1 MNTEKEEKI
10 KNAID
15 MVIAL
20 TVEELAEDE
29 NCDPVK
35 LLPLFLASRT
45 AEMLYDDTT
54 KLWWSG
60 PSDIAEMFRAE
71 PGAKRAFDMCKLMK
85 KTNTPQIRFAGFTD
99 AWEQR
104 KLGERIYIKSRV
116 GWQALTKNE
125 YMTTGDY
132 YLITGT
138 DIDPNH
144 TVDLSRS
151 YYVSKERY
159 EMDTNI
165 QLKNGDII
173 ITKDGTI
180 GKVAMISG
188 LDKPATL
195 NSHLF
200 VLRDESGELDNNF
213 FLQLL
218 CSHIFEQFVESVKT
232 GSTLTGLPQKT
243 IVEFKF
249 LYPSLEEQQK
259 IGAYFSQLDNLITL
273 HQRKQKPKGH
283 DNE

>member
-1 MNTEKEEKI
+1 MIIELMIQHYLTSPNIKKI
-10 KNAID
+10 IKSRK
-15 MVIAL
+15 IAYL
-20 TVEELAEDE
+20 GA
-29 NCDPVK
+29 K
-35 LLPLFLASRT
+35 FFLAPCFF
-45 AEMLYDDTT
+45 MLTYVI
-54 KLWWSG
+54 S
-60 PSDIAEMFRAE
+60 
-71 PGAKRAFDMCKLMK
+71 
-85 KTNTPQIRFAGFTD
+85 
-99 AWEQR
+99 WEQR
-104 KLGERIYIKSRV
+104 KLGERMYIKSRV

-165 QLKNGDII
+165 QVKNRDII

-200 VLRDESGELDNNF
+200 VL
-213 FLQLL
+213 
-218 CSHIFEQFVESVKT
+218 C
-232 GSTLTGLPQKT
+232 
-243 IVEFKF
+243 
-249 LYPSLEEQQK
+249 
-259 IGAYFSQLDNLITL
+259 
-273 HQRKQKPKGH
+273 
-283 DNE
+283 